1 MQAFLGMMN
10 PAFSKIGA
18 ESVSLTFV
26 TGNLSRIGGHLA
38 SAAGPNPLQDAQGP
52 KEQSRDFQERTGFQI
67 GSVHGT
73 EKKRAWSLVKSL
85 FATLQL
91 VQELPLASRSQAHR
105 STHAAAQ
112 ISHDVEKTFT
122 TQGRSRTLRGTLALS
137 PGFFRAQGDDR
148 LPFWSVEHF

>member
-1 MQAFLGMMN
+1 MN

-38 SAAGPNPLQDAQGP
+38 SAAGR
-52 KEQSRDFQERTGFQI
+52 KEQSRDFQQRTGSQV

-73 EKKRAWSLVKSL
+73 EKKRAWSPVKSL

-91 VQELPLASRSQAHR
+91 VQELPWASRSQAHR
-105 STHAAAQ
+105 SAHAAAQ

-122 TQGRSRTLRGTLALS
+122 TQGRSRNASWDFGVESGLFSRSRRPIVYPFGALS
-137 PGFFRAQGDDR
+137 IFSQLFDVPVR
-148 LPFWSVEHF
+148 